1 MSFLSVFYLLFFSLS
16 TFAQIDSVINFHGQN
31 GETVKIDQQVNVVR
45 PAPFQVPDTCY
56 NRIPYQSYECHNETR
71 YRQQCQWIPE
81 SESCRM
87 ENDRVC
93 RNVTRT
99 RQECSQ
105 GPDRQVCHD
114 VPGRQV
120 CVERPTRRVCHTNP
134 RGQES
139 CTTVGG
145 GRECH
150 TTGGGRQCDRVPGER
165 VCRQVTYT
173 DQDCENVPRRRC
185 ERIPGRNDC
194 QNIPYAEQV
203 CGYETRYRK
212 EPYACQRTEYRDVVT
227 PKKLSG
233 EVEVR
238 FLTNGLIEEFPL
250 QVSLAAIDAK
260 FESFSLAVKL
270 LAEPK
275 VLVVLKKKDI
285 HSEETENEIKLDGE
299 IILEIL
305 EPKMV
310 APVFPD
316 SLKNPVFNSKDK
328 TLIINLV
335 GGISAMGSLE
345 LHILNR
351 PMIGKQKTVVQLKA
365 SYPSERATIKGDSLE
380 FKLEGLMQHSL
391 SKKNVINLKLSAP
404 IVVEGELL
412 NAEKPQLQ
420 KDFVL
425 ELKK

>member
-16 TFAQIDSVINFHGQN
+16 TFAQIESIINFHGQN
-31 GETVKIDQQVNVVR
+31 GETVKIDRQVNVVR
-45 PAPFQVPDTCY
+45 SAPYQVPDTCY
-56 NRIPYQSYECHNETR
+56 NQIPYQNYECHNETR
-71 YRQQCQWIPE
+71 YRQQCHWIPE

-87 ENDRVC
+87 ENDRIC
-93 RNVTRT
+93 RNVIRT
-99 RQECSQ
+99 RQECHQ
-105 GPDRQVCHD
+105 GPDRQVCHE
-114 VPGRQV
+114 VPGREV

-194 QNIPYAEQV
+194 QRIPYSEQV
-203 CGYETRYRK
+203 CAYETRYRK
-212 EPYACQRTEYRDVVT
+212 EPYACQRTEYRDVAS

-238 FLTNGLIEEFPL
+238 FLTNELVEEFPL
-250 QVSLAAIDAK
+250 QVSLSAIDEK

-270 LAEPK
+270 LTGPK
-275 VLVVLKKKDI
+275 VLVVLKKKEI
-285 HSEETENEIKLDGE
+285 HSVQSETEIKIDGE
-299 IILEIL
+299 IILEII

-316 SLKNPVFNSKDK
+316 LLKNPIFNSKDQ
-328 TLIINLV
+328 TFILNLE

-345 LHILNR
+345 LHIMNR
-351 PMIGKQKTVVQLKA
+351 PMLGKPKTVVQLNS
-365 SYPSERATIKGDSLE
+365 SYPSERVSVKGASLE
-380 FKLEGLMQHSL
+380 FRLAGLMQDSL
-391 SKKNVINLKLSAP
+391 SKKNQIKLKLSAP
-404 IVVEGELL
+404 ISVEGELL
-412 NAEKPQLQ
+412 NPDRPQLQ
-420 KDFVL
+420 KSFVL
-425 ELKK
+425 EFKK